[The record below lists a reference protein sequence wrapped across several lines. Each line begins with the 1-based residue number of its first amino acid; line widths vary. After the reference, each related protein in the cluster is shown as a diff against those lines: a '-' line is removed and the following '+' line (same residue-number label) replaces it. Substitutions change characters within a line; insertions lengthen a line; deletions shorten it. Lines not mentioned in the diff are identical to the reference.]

1 MAANGSTLLRYAMII
16 LVQKLTN
23 VSKSNTAG
31 FLRIQRRNK
40 KILNR
45 ILKINKTEI
54 NWN

>member
-1 MAANGSTLLRYAMII
+1 MAANGSALLRYAMII

-31 FLRIQRRNK
+31 FLRIQRHK
-40 KILNR
+40 KILSR